1 MAMKRIVCFLYI
13 FFVVA
18 APLKAQTDVTLNL
31 IPPPPGQLTVPDL
44 WHLTLTSFLEEPA
57 PVYLSAQVTAETDG
71 EILHATS
78 AVFTLEARD
87 GFPVTSTISARDIE
101 PVESATANPLYEEIV
116 RRTGGVPAGFYAY
129 CVHLVHAETGD
140 MLAEDCSEVFV
151 DPASPPEM
159 VLPAEG
165 DEVVEPQPVFSWIE
179 THPPTLHY
187 ELQVFPVMDG
197 QTAAE
202 AVAANPSW
210 FRSGPVSGSVF
221 YYPVDAL
228 QLDPGTYVVQVLGV
242 QGAAVL
248 AGSEPV
254 MFSWRPTFAEVTVG
268 PCDTL
273 RVMSVIFD
281 GVDAIRDDLCD
292 VKHDL
297 MDQLLAALDDY
308 QDRQWAADALK
319 GELDNAATFRSN
331 LQEMRDHSMGA
342 MAQEVQRLENQRDE
356 CQLDWQ
362 QQFHN
367 RYVANAS
374 VGGAQ
379 SAKQRRFDRASASA
393 SRRFERRLDAQI
405 QSLQSSMQRTQDHY
419 DNLMSSLDSY
429 IQGKQADHDQAQQAA
444 DQALDNVMDLFNRI
458 KDNLCGIDG
467 DWQEIFAY
475 IQANFVCVDCDETQV
490 PVPPVM
496 AEMEDCLKD
505 LFAKLAGWK
514 ANIRTP
520 DDQDMLREQA
530 NRHFDADQAME
541 MFNELKELLEEMDD
555 TVDAFNRSSGS
566 VQIMD
571 RACGELQTYASGGRS
586 LGRFSTPRTPGRG
599 ANYGAAGGVKTF
611 GYNATGEYAP
621 SSQQRRDARRE
632 RREFM
637 LRNRERMSSI
647 NSMVAQMSRGFNGR
661 GIENG
666 FADDQALEAHGKAAA
681 VPFHEH
687 TAESLDRLIDLML
700 NELRNCYNV
709 GSHHR
714 NRIRF
719 NRMMDECVDF
729 QQALRDLDDKYADHA
744 EETDEM
750 EAWLR
755 NRLAWLEELI
765 RSLERRA
772 AQSDDF
778 VSGLE
783 DMIRDLKQRLNDIR
797 NTPVHP
803 DHESEKRDIID
814 HLEGRIKELEDKLA
828 DAAGSQSEAEETLAE
843 LKRLRDRI
851 QAELDGFGD
860 ITPPSPLGSRD
871 DVDEASGKID
881 DERDEKEK
889 KGQEITGLLDE
900 AEDMAG
906 EVSDHLRDA
915 FRDAA
920 NGLGAGRRIGGSM
933 SAEEEHLRRLEEAR
947 RQRELLRKQTD
958 CLRVLEE
965 YREKYESEPG
975 ILKQIW
981 DWFWDAKDE
990 LDEFPEGLLD
1000 DVDKA
1005 KEYLDKLEEYKDRIE
1020 QIITLING
1028 INTDDP
1034 VARAEAFG
1042 EVLKLAEELAGKV
1055 PGFGD
1060 MIAYYAAAYE
1070 AAIRGIQQI
1079 AEDLRKP
1086 AIDLIDNYKIE
1097 CSPCNWEGKPL
1108 DEILDAEWEK
1118 FRRGGPTASGLQIP
1132 RLVLGYYNPAQL
1144 RIIEQYFKDS
1154 IAKQILECCIDT
1166 LLEN

>member
-1 MAMKRIVCFLYI
+1 MKRKLCFLYL

-18 APLKAQTDVTLNL
+18 APLKAQIDATLNL

-44 WHLTLTSFLEEPA
+44 WQLTITSFFEEPA
-57 PVYLSAQVTAETDG
+57 PVFLSAQVLAETDG
-71 EILHATS
+71 EILNAIS
-78 AVFTLEARD
+78 AVFMIDAEG
-87 GFPVTSTISARDIE
+87 GFPVTTFVTARDIE
-101 PVESATANPLYEEIV
+101 PVETSTANPDYEEILL
-116 RRTGGVPAGFYAY
+116 RTGGVPAGFYAY
-129 CVHLVHAETGD
+129 CIQLVHADTGD
-140 MLAEDCSEVFV
+140 MLAEDCNEVMV
-151 DPASPPEM
+151 DPASPPEV

-165 DEVVEPQPVFSWIE
+165 DELEEPQPVFSWIE

-187 ELQVFPVMDG
+187 ELQVFPVMEG
-197 QTAAE
+197 QTPSE
-202 AVAANPSW
+202 AVATNPSW

-221 YYPVDAL
+221 FYPVDAM
-228 QLDPGTYVVQVLGV
+228 QLEPGTYVVQVLGV
-242 QGAAVL
+242 QGEAVL

-254 MFSWRPTFAEVTVG
+254 TFTWRPTYAVVTAG

-273 RVMSVIFD
+273 RVMTVIFD

-308 QDRQWAADALK
+308 QDQQWAANALK

-331 LQEMRDHSMGA
+331 LEEILDHSMDA
-342 MAQEVQRLENQRDE
+342 MAQEVQRLENQRNE
-356 CQLDWQ
+356 CNLNWQ
-362 QQFHN
+362 QDFHN

-379 SAKQRRFDRASASA
+379 SAKQRRYDRASASA
-393 SRRFERRLDAQI
+393 TRRFERQLDAQI
-405 QSLQSSMQRTQDHY
+405 QALQSSMQRTQDHY

-429 IQGKQADHDQAQQAA
+429 IQNKQAEHDQAQDAA
-444 DQALDNVMDLFNRI
+444 DQALDKVMDLFNRI

-467 DWQEIFAY
+467 DWQEIFAH

-505 LFAKLAGWK
+505 LFAKLADWK

-520 DDQDMLREQA
+520 DDQDMLREKA
-530 NRHFDADQAME
+530 NQHFDADQAME
-541 MFNELKELLEEMDD
+541 MFNELKDLLDEMDD
-555 TVDAFNRSSGS
+555 AVDAFNQNSTSTR
-566 VQIMD
+566 IMD

-586 LGRFSTPRTPGRG
+586 MGRFSTPRTPGRG

-621 SSQQRRDARRE
+621 SSQQRRDAMRE

-637 LRNRERMSSI
+637 RNNRERMSSI
-647 NSMVAQMSRGFNGR
+647 NSMIARMNRGFNGR

-666 FADDQALEAHGKAAA
+666 FADAQALEAHGKAAA

-687 TAESLDRLIDLML
+687 TAESLNRLIDLML
-700 NELRNCYNV
+700 DELRDCYDV
-709 GSHHR
+709 GAHHR
-714 NRIRF
+714 NRVRF
-719 NRMMDECVDF
+719 NRMMDDCVDF
-729 QQALRDLDDKYADHA
+729 QEALRDLDDKYADHA
-744 EETDEM
+744 EKTDEM

-755 NRLAWLEELI
+755 YRLAWLEQLI
-765 RSLERRA
+765 RSLENRA
-772 AQSDDF
+772 NQSDDF

-783 DMIRDLKQRLNDIR
+783 DMINDLKQRLADIR

-814 HLEGRIKELEDKLA
+814 HLEGRIQELEDKLA
-828 DAAGSQSEAEETLAE
+828 DAAGSQSDAEQLLAE

-851 QAELDGFGD
+851 QNKLDGFGD
-860 ITPPSPLGSRD
+860 ITPPSPLGSQD

-889 KGQEITGLLDE
+889 EGQEIDGLLDE
-900 AEDMAG
+900 AEEMAG

-915 FRDAA
+915 FGDAA
-920 NGLGAGRRIGGSM
+920 SGLGTGRRIGGSI

-965 YREKYESEPG
+965 YREKYEREPG
-975 ILKQIW
+975 VLQRIW
-981 DWFWDAKDE
+981 DSLWKAKEE

-1000 DVDKA
+1000 EVDKV
-1005 KEYLDKLEEYKDRIE
+1005 KEYLGKLEEYKNRIE
-1020 QIITLING
+1020 QIMTLIDG

-1060 MIAYYAAAYE
+1060 MISYYVTAYE
-1070 AAIRGIQQI
+1070 AAIRGIQELDEQI
-1079 AEDLRKP
+1079 RRP
-1086 AIDLIDNYKIE
+1086 AKRLVDNYRIE

-1108 DEILDAEWEK
+1108 EEILDAEWEK
-1118 FRRGGPTASGLQIP
+1118 FLRGGRVVDGIEVH
-1132 RLVLGYYNPAQL
+1132 RLRIELLTPHQQ
-1144 RIIEQYFKDS
+1144 RIIEQYFRDR

-1166 LLEN
+1166 LLED